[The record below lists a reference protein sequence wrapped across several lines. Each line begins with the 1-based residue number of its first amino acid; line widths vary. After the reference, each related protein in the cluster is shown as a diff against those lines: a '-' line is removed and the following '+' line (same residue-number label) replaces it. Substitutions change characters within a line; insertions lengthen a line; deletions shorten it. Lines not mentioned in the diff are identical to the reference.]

1 MQKCSF
7 SASTLCKRTFD
18 ALLLLPDLQPLDLL
32 CRLPCG
38 ALSGAPSI
46 ASLFSIS
53 KFICGYRYIINE
65 LRAIKVVD
73 MHNKELVVDLLQ
85 SIVEIVTYG
94 DRQDPMIFECFM
106 EYQVLAEFVR
116 VLKISRN
123 SKIEAPLLQYLSIM
137 IQNMDS
143 EHAIYYCFSNDYINN
158 IIAHEYDFNGGDLAP
173 YFVSFLRA
181 VSGKLNRDTLCLLV
195 KVHGDAVVS
204 FPLYN
209 EALKFSHHEEKM
221 IQTAIRALTLS
232 IYNVSDDM
240 VYQYIT
246 TPPVSKYFSNL
257 VLSLKEQCLHLDA
270 LVLAE
275 EETFTRQKRKEL
287 LLETDKIV
295 DDLYYIKDIIKVG
308 EFRLSR
314 LVTENLLSL
323 LVFPLL
329 QFKQSNGSKFS
340 TVTSLFLVSRLLQVI
355 GGKDMINSVAATI
368 LCPYMSSSVRN
379 SFQGNTAGE
388 INYPNSLF
396 EHLNKMES
404 MVCSVPEC
412 EGEENITCPNDEAC
426 KERSGILD
434 CIFSENQSLLLASL
448 FLLLIIA
455 ESKDL
460 DYFLAPIIG
469 ISGMH
474 DMAVMDGNILV
485 RFMDQILNALLTV
498 LVRQPPFSVQTQW
511 HIGWFLRKL
520 LTIQGKMINDYNLQ
534 LFNAPAFSVSDKLK
548 ARSHSLM
555 LLSFAV
561 DRLHW
566 SSHVNAFGKNLMD
579 VGLITCPRLSE
590 KNGRVVKQVKFSL
603 EESSQLK
610 DPFLS
615 LELAV
620 GQQTSDGDTATHHA
634 WHRMVEAVKV
644 FILHLQLKSSI
655 LTGNLLEYPLLNSV
669 PSTATDSGR
678 THASDVSS
686 ASFGSEVS
694 LGSGTPCR
702 ISFSNAGIRDVYLIP
717 VARGI
722 SGKLLLAEKHPFRSQ
737 RGVVLAIAPL
747 AGLDPKIDEA
757 HPTWLHLR
765 IREFDPKFVQSK
777 IKGHRSEMSS
787 HLADGRWILGFP
799 SNKACEAAQ
808 LLILEE
814 IRKQRSSV
822 ESLLSPLLRNYHLEN
837 LSNGHDKQTSHAQ
850 VC

>member
-1 MQKCSF
+1 MWRSLWRSIDRF
-7 SASTLCKRTFD
+7 S
-18 ALLLLPDLQPLDLL
+18 LQY
-32 CRLPCG
+32 
-38 ALSGAPSI
+38 
-46 ASLFSIS
+46 F
-53 KFICGYRYIINE
+53 KYIINE

-534 LFNAPAFSVSDKLK
+534 LFNT
-548 ARSHSLM
+548 SLEQSCECVRKELDGCWFDHM
-555 LLSFAV
+555 PE
-561 DRLHW
+561 
-566 SSHVNAFGKNLMD
+566 AFGKEWASCN
-579 VGLITCPRLSE
+579 TA
-590 KNGRVVKQVKFSL
+590 L

-747 AGLDPKIDEA
+747 AGLD
-757 HPTWLHLR
+757 
-765 IREFDPKFVQSK
+765 VS
-777 IKGHRSEMSS
+777 
-787 HLADGRWILGFP
+787 
-799 SNKACEAAQ
+799 
-808 LLILEE
+808 
-814 IRKQRSSV
+814 
-822 ESLLSPLLRNYHLEN
+822 Y
-837 LSNGHDKQTSHAQ
+837 
-850 VC
+850 

>member
-1 MQKCSF
+1 MWRSLWRSIDRF
-7 SASTLCKRTFD
+7 S
-18 ALLLLPDLQPLDLL
+18 LQY
-32 CRLPCG
+32 
-38 ALSGAPSI
+38 
-46 ASLFSIS
+46 F
-53 KFICGYRYIINE
+53 KYIINE

-534 LFNAPAFSVSDKLK
+534 LFNT
-548 ARSHSLM
+548 SLEQSCECVRKELDGCWFDHM
-555 LLSFAV
+555 PE
-561 DRLHW
+561 
-566 SSHVNAFGKNLMD
+566 AFGKEWASCN
-579 VGLITCPRLSE
+579 TA
-590 KNGRVVKQVKFSL
+590 L